1 MYEFTM
7 EDLAH
12 YTGRSLATFKRDFK
26 KISDLTPEKWLIR
39 KRLEVAY
46 NLMKEGGNKVVDV
59 YTKVGFRNQSHFSAA
74 FKSSTALRRRRLPPL
89 YSYLWIIYSLFLWIF
104 HGKALSL
111 QHNKT
116 DICI

>member
-1 MYEFTM
+1 M

-74 FKSSTALRRRRLPPL
+74 FKKQYGIAPTAVAV
-89 YSYLWIIYSLFLWIF
+89 IV
-104 HGKALSL
+104 
-111 QHNKT
+111 
-116 DICI
+116 